1 MISALMARTLP
12 LLRSS
17 DGTPDLTVLRGAG
30 ERALGADCLAVSV
43 LGSAGERELCWCS
56 DDLARTFDDLE
67 FTLGEGPGHDVV
79 TSGMSVLVPDLA
91 RIHADRWPGLTVELG
106 PLPVRALFC
115 FPLAVG
121 AIQVG
126 ALTTLRRTRGPLTG
140 AQADDAFVLASALTS
155 LFLDCP
161 DCPDDGTRTPT
172 GPALLRAVVHQA
184 TGMVS
189 VQLEVPL
196 PVALVRLR
204 AYAFASGR
212 PIADVS
218 RDILDRVV
226 RLGDN
231 GRELP
236 AGGEKE

>member
-30 ERALGADCLAVSV
+30 ERALGVDCLAVSV
-43 LGSAGERELCWCS
+43 LDSAGERELLWCS
-56 DDLARTFDDLE
+56 DDVARTFDDVE

-79 TSGMSVLVPDLA
+79 TSGMSVLVPDVAL
-91 RIHADRWPGLTVELG
+91 IDTDRWPGLTVELG
-106 PLPVRALFC
+106 PLPVRAIFC

-140 AQADDAFVLASALTS
+140 AQADDAFVLASALTA
-155 LFLDCP
+155 LFLDG
-161 DCPDDGTRTPT
+161 PDDDPRTPT
-172 GPALLRAVVHQA
+172 VPALLRAAVHQA

-196 PVALVRLR
+196 SVALVRLR
-204 AYAFASGR
+204 AYAYASGR

-218 RDILDRVV
+218 RDILDRVL

-236 AGGEKE
+236 TGGEED

>member
-1 MISALMARTLP
+1 MARTLP

-30 ERALGADCLAVSV
+30 ERALGVDCLAVSV
-43 LGSAGERELCWCS
+43 LDSVGQRELLWCS
-56 DDLARTFDDLE
+56 GDLARTFDDLE
-67 FTLGEGPGHDVV
+67 FTLGEGPGYDAI
-79 TSGMSVLVPDLA
+79 TSGMSVLVPDVA
-91 RIHADRWPGLTVELG
+91 RISADRWPGLTVELG
-106 PLPVRALFC
+106 PLPVRAIFC

-126 ALTTLRRTRGPLTG
+126 SLTTLRRTRGPLTG

-155 LFLDCP
+155 LFLDG
-161 DCPDDGTRTPT
+161 PDDDTKAPT

-204 AYAFASGR
+204 AYAYASGR

-236 AGGEKE
+236 TGGEKD